1 MPGGVFFW
9 HDAVMMP
16 RLNLSPSVSCVVPAF
31 NEARNLPTVLPTILA
46 ALAALSD
53 HIELIVIDDGS
64 RDDTTQVMQTLCA
77 AHQELVYLKLSRN
90 FGKEHALM
98 AGLDAAAGDV
108 VILMD
113 ADGQH
118 PVPLLPEMFKQWQQG
133 SDVVYAVRKTRD
145 DQSGLQA
152 SLTGLFYTL
161 VNFGNRVKIP
171 ANAGDFRLMDR
182 KVVEALKSLPERNR
196 FMKGLYAWVGFN
208 STAIDYQP
216 LARAEGETSF
226 GLRGSL
232 ALALTGILAFSIA
245 PLRAL
250 TLTGLMLSALALGY
264 GAWVV
269 GEYFVTGIAVPGYAT
284 IVVGMMFFSGIQL
297 LSIGV
302 LAEYVGRI
310 YEEVKQRPSY
320 LISER
325 AGGGLARSVNAAVG
339 AAGSEALTPSA
350 LRKGQA

>member
-1 MPGGVFFW
+1 
-9 HDAVMMP
+9 MMS
-16 RLNLSPSVSCVVPAF
+16 RSDLSPSISCVIPAF
-31 NEARNLPTVLPTILA
+31 NEARNLGTVLPQILA
-46 ALAALSD
+46 TLTSLSKRV
-53 HIELIVIDDGS
+53 ELVVVDDGS
-64 RDDTTQVMQTLCA
+64 RDDTTQVMHALCA
-77 AHQELVYLKLSRN
+77 AHPEIVYIKLSRN
-90 FGKEHALM
+90 FGKEPALT
-98 AGLDAAAGDV
+98 AGIDAARGEV
-108 VILMD
+108 VVLMD

-118 PVPLLPEMFKQWQQG
+118 PVSLLPEMFKKWQQG

-145 DQSGLQA
+145 DQSGLQS
-152 SLTGLFYTL
+152 SLTGLFYKM

-171 ANAGDFRLMDR
+171 AN
-182 KVVEALKSLPERNR
+182 SLPERNR

-216 LARAEGETSF
+216 LPRADGKSNF

-232 ALALTGILAFSIA
+232 SLALTGILAFSIA

-250 TLTGLMLSALALGY
+250 TATGLVLSALALGY

-269 GEYFVTGIAVPGYAT
+269 GDYFISGIAVPGYAT

-310 YEEVKQRPSY
+310 YEEVKQRPPY
-320 LISER
+320 LISQRSGTGLTEPLYAPQ
-325 AGGGLARSVNAAVG
+325 AGTAPLILQQS
-339 AAGSEALTPSA
+339 SL
-350 LRKGQA
+350 L

>member
-1 MPGGVFFW
+1 
-9 HDAVMMP
+9 MMP
-16 RLNLSPSVSCVVPAF
+16 RTDRTPSLSCVIPAF
-31 NEARNLPTVLPTILA
+31 NEARNLTTFIPQVLATFRG
-46 ALAALSD
+46 LSD
-53 HIELIVIDDGS
+53 RMELIVVDDGS
-64 RDDTTQVMQTLCA
+64 RDDTQTVMQAICTT
-77 AHQELVYLKLSRN
+77 HPEVVYLKLSRN
-90 FGKEHALM
+90 FGKEPALT
-98 AGLDAAAGDV
+98 AGIDATRGEV
-108 VILMD
+108 VVLMD

-118 PVPLLPEMFKQWQQG
+118 PVSLVPEMLKKWRTG
-133 SDVVYAVRKTRD
+133 SDVVYAIRKTRD
-145 DQSGLQA
+145 DQSGLQV
-152 SLTGLFYTL
+152 SLTGLFYKM

-182 KVVEALKSLPERNR
+182 KVVDALKSLPERNR

-216 LARAEGETSF
+216 LPRADGKSNF

-232 ALALTGILAFSIA
+232 SLALTGILAFSIA

-250 TLTGLMLSALALGY
+250 TLVGMVLSALALGY

-269 GEYFVTGIAVPGYAT
+269 GEYFFSGIAVPGYAT

-310 YEEVKQRPSY
+310 YEEVKQRPPY
-320 LISER
+320 LISQRE
-325 AGGGLARSVNAAVG
+325 GSGLR
-339 AAGSEALTPSA
+339 
-350 LRKGQA
+350 

>member
-1 MPGGVFFW
+1 
-9 HDAVMMP
+9 MMP
-16 RLNLSPSVSCVVPAF
+16 RTDRTPSLSCVSPAF
-31 NEARNLPTVLPTILA
+31 NEARNLTTFIPQVLATFRG
-46 ALAALSD
+46 LSD
-53 HIELIVIDDGS
+53 RMELIVVDDGS
-64 RDDTTQVMQTLCA
+64 RDDTQTVMQALCT
-77 AHQELVYLKLSRN
+77 AHPEVVYLKLSRN
-90 FGKEHALM
+90 FGKEPALT
-98 AGLDAAAGDV
+98 AGIDATRGEV
-108 VILMD
+108 VVLMD

-118 PVPLLPEMFKQWQQG
+118 PVSLVPEMLAKWRAG
-133 SDVVYAVRKTRD
+133 SDVVYAIRKTRD
-145 DQSGLQA
+145 DQSGLQV
-152 SLTGLFYTL
+152 SLTGLFYKM

-182 KVVEALKSLPERNR
+182 KVVDALKSLPERNR

-216 LARAEGETSF
+216 LPRADGKSNF

-232 ALALTGILAFSIA
+232 SLALTGILAFSIA

-250 TLTGLMLSALALGY
+250 TLVGMVLSALALGY

-269 GEYFVTGIAVPGYAT
+269 GEYFFSGIAVPGYAT

-310 YEEVKQRPSY
+310 YEEVKQRPPY
-320 LISER
+320 LISQRE
-325 AGGGLARSVNAAVG
+325 GGGL
-339 AAGSEALTPSA
+339 L
-350 LRKGQA
+350 

>member
-1 MPGGVFFW
+1 
-9 HDAVMMP
+9 MMP
-16 RLNLSPSVSCVVPAF
+16 RTDRTPALSGVIPAF
-31 NEARNLPTVLPTILA
+31 NEARNLTTFIPQVLATFRG
-46 ALAALSD
+46 LSD
-53 HIELIVIDDGS
+53 RMELIVVDDGS
-64 RDDTTQVMQTLCA
+64 RDDTQTVMQALCTS
-77 AHQELVYLKLSRN
+77 HPEVVYLKLSRN
-90 FGKEHALM
+90 FGKEPALT
-98 AGLDAAAGDV
+98 AGIDATRGEV
-108 VILMD
+108 VVLMD

-118 PVPLLPEMFKQWQQG
+118 PVSLVPEMLAKWRAG
-133 SDVVYAVRKTRD
+133 SDVVYAIRKTRD
-145 DQSGLQA
+145 DQSGLQV
-152 SLTGLFYTL
+152 SLTGLFYKM

-182 KVVEALKSLPERNR
+182 KVVDALKSLPERNR

-216 LARAEGETSF
+216 LPRADGKSNF

-232 ALALTGILAFSIA
+232 SLALTGILAFSIA

-250 TLTGLMLSALALGY
+250 TLVGMVLSALALGY

-269 GEYFVTGIAVPGYAT
+269 GEYFFSGIAVPGYAT

-310 YEEVKQRPSY
+310 YEEVKQRPPY
-320 LISER
+320 LISQRE
-325 AGGGLARSVNAAVG
+325 GGGL
-339 AAGSEALTPSA
+339 L
-350 LRKGQA
+350 